1 MSRFFV
7 SVGLLAAAFAVAGTL
22 GSAQGGRPV
31 PGSCEG
37 ISGHYGEGKGVV
49 LGPDRTTL
57 HVTMP
62 NGRPNARGVC
72 RNGNLT
78 VNFPDDRSITGRFV
92 GGTIRWNNGTNWTRI
107 EGAGDIRP
115 QQRSGS
121 AGLCNGLS
129 GIYNDGI
136 VLVVGGAKLDV
147 NVSMGG
153 GRPEAYG
160 SCTRQELTV
169 TFPDHGTFTG
179 VFDGGQIRWSNGT
192 VWTRR

>member
-1 MSRFFV
+1 M
-7 SVGLLAAAFAVAGTL
+7 
-22 GSAQGGRPV
+22 

-37 ISGHYGEGKGVV
+37 ISGHYGEAKGIV

-62 NGRPNARGVC
+62 GGRPNARGFC
-72 RNGNLT
+72 RNGNIT
-78 VNFPDDRSITGRFV
+78 VNFPDDRSVSGRFD
-92 GGTIRWNNGTNWTRI
+92 GATIRWNNGTSWTRI

-136 VLVVGGAKLDV
+136 VLVVGGPGLDV

-160 SCTRQELTV
+160 RCTRQGLTV

-179 VFDGGQIRWSNGT
+179 IFDGRQIRWSNGT
-192 VWTRR
+192 IWIRR